1 MQELLRLQE
10 QQKGSAVNDPV
21 FKQNQDNTAQM
32 TAALKDNVDNT
43 KKELK
48 QTQSLIDNLKELR
61 DAIKQNV
68 KTSMNNSRGEGVA
81 RQVQAA
87 GNKAPAEKTL
97 KQVLFGKDSKEDVEN
112 KSWTKKLGFSKTPT
126 MALYDWADKKDKK
139 KAYEKEKSDYVA
151 NAIKHDPNTYRTA
164 NFKGGIDSEEGK
176 AAATKKAESDF
187 EKIKAKEAEL
197 LKIQNK
203 MDSATGAGYNP
214 LEKDIKSRNTL
225 AGQLTELDPRKQR
238 TEPSEEQ
245 TEAKVASDNASK
257 ALITAETAIGTTA
270 TESLK
275 IQREQL
281 ETLKQILKVVEEG
294 GGSGGGGGGFGLG
307 DVADLVG
314 GRGGKSSGPAG
325 KPAGKP
331 GIGSKAMK
339 FLRGTGGKLLGA
351 VGAVGF
357 GAYAAYEGVSDANE
371 QQALRD
377 QEIDAALER
386 GEINEKQAEE
396 LKKQNSDTT
405 DVKKGEAVGEGTGM
419 AAGGIAGAAGGAA
432 VGGAIGSAFFG
443 VGAVPGALIGGA
455 IGGIGG
461 AIAGSEI
468 GKKAGGAIVEG
479 YQGVR
484 NFFGFGNKDK
494 EKAAEQ
500 AAQVE
505 GGPKPGED
513 SKSWFD
519 KTAIGQAWNDRD
531 IGLDAGVGVRQGEQ
545 MITAENNLERKTTSG
560 ENGATVE
567 SKFNKGITN
576 EKTAMGSGFL
586 ARLLAPKGTE
596 TEKFLAD
603 TADTKGDKTNHSG
616 FMGTRKEG
624 GLFSKD
630 EYTLIDT
637 NTYDQFKVE
646 KDTFMKAKEI
656 AAKGGDASAIYELL
670 REDPLVQKQRETEG
684 LEAAKKLGVSPEGMT
699 PPPSAVDQPEVV
711 DTAAQPTPTATPA
724 METPPLQE
732 SPVVEA
738 SRNNEEI
745 RSDVEGGGSTI
756 INAPNNSVTNS
767 GGSQPDSSTMRSPI
781 RNPESSV
788 SRYIDSKYAV

>member
-21 FKQNQDNTAQM
+21 FKQNRDNTVQM
-32 TAALKDNVDNT
+32 TAALKDSVDNT

-48 QTQSLIDNLKELR
+48 QTQSLIDNLKDLR
-61 DAIKQNV
+61 DTIKQSI
-68 KTSMNNSRGEGVA
+68 KMSMNNGMGESVA

-97 KQVLFGKDSKEDVEN
+97 KQVLFGKDSKEDVED

-139 KAYEKEKSDYVA
+139 KAYEKEKTDYVA

-164 NFKGGIDSEEGK
+164 NLKGGIDSEEGK

-197 LKIQNK
+197 LKVQNK

-245 TEAKVASDNASK
+245 TEARVASDNSSK
-257 ALITAETAIGTTA
+257 SLITAQTSIGATA

-275 IQREQL
+275 VQREQL
-281 ETLKQILKVVEEG
+281 DVLKQILKTGGTG
-294 GGSGGGGGGFGLG
+294 GGGEGGGFGLG
-307 DVADLVG
+307 DAVDLLG
-314 GRGGKSSGPAG
+314 NRGGKPAG
-325 KPAGKP
+325 KPGTPAGKPGTPAGKP
-331 GIGSKAMK
+331 GIGSKAMN
-339 FLRGTGGKLLGA
+339 FLRGTGGKVLGA

-357 GAYAAYEGVSDANE
+357 GAYTAYDGISNANE
-371 QQALRD
+371 REALRNK
-377 QEIDAALER
+377 EIDAAVER

-396 LKKQNSDTT
+396 LKKQNSDET

-419 AAGGIAGAAGGAA
+419 AAGGLAGAAGGAA

-461 AIAGSEI
+461 SIAGSTL

-479 YQGVR
+479 YQGVK
-484 NFFGFGNKDK
+484 NFFGRKK
-494 EKAAEQ
+494 EELQ
-500 AAQVE
+500 Q
-505 GGPKPGED
+505 
-513 SKSWFD
+513 SQ
-519 KTAIGQAWNDRD
+519 IGQAWADRD
-531 IGLDAGVGVRQGEQ
+531 KGLDAGVGVRQGEQ
-545 MITAENNLERKTTSG
+545 MITAETNLEKSMKTDSTGKTTL
-560 ENGATVE
+560 EETL
-567 SKFNKGITN
+567 NKGITN
-576 EKTAMGSGFL
+576 EKTALGSGFL
-586 ARLLAPKGTE
+586 GRLLAPKGTQ
-596 TEKFLAD
+596 TEKFL
-603 TADTKGDKTNHSG
+603 TQTVDTKGSETNFSG
-616 FMGTRKEG
+616 FLGTRKEG
-624 GLFSKD
+624 GMFRKD
-630 EYTLIDT
+630 EYILTDT
-637 NTYDQFKVE
+637 NNFDQYTVE
-646 KDTFMKAKEI
+646 KDTFMKAKQI
-656 AAKGGDASAIYELL
+656 AAKGGDSKEIYKLIENDPIVKKSFKNAEPPITDEL
-670 REDPLVQKQRETEG
+670 G
-684 LEAAKKLGVSPEGMT
+684 HIAAGM
-699 PPPSAVDQPEVV
+699 AQPAVV
-711 DTAAQPTPTATPA
+711 DSPAAMTAADQDDADMGAAMAQPTVTPA

-745 RSDVEGGGSTI
+745 RSDVDGGGSTI

-767 GGSQPDSSTMRSPI
+767 GGSQPDSSSMRSPI
-781 RNPESSV
+781 RNPESTV